1 MLPNAL
7 AACRNWGQM
16 LSEIT
21 VLMTR
26 RFKSRAPIP
35 DLTCKCRGVPAS
47 DVIAVRGHWKPARSR
62 PAGAKQFVVGRS
74 HTQGLEC

>member
-26 RFKSRAPIP
+26 RLKSRVPIP

-47 DVIAVRGHWKPARSR
+47 DVIAVRGH
-62 PAGAKQFVVGRS
+62 
-74 HTQGLEC
+74 